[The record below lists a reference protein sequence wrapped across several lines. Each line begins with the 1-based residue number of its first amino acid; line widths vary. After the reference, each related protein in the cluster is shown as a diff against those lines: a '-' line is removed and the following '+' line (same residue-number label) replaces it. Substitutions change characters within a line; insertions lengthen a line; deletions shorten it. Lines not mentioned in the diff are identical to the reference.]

1 MRGVMAD
8 QKPSK
13 EQMAALVRAGVFEAL
28 CIGAGVIAWFLTG
41 SWVWILA
48 GVLAGLGFS
57 IPAIIV
63 FVRESKDRDRASR

>member
-1 MRGVMAD
+1 MAD

-13 EQMAALVRAGVFEAL
+13 EQMAELIRAGVLEAL
-28 CIGAGVIAWFLTG
+28 CIIAGVIAWVATG

-57 IPAIIV
+57 IPAIVV
-63 FVRESKDRDRASR
+63 FIRETKERAK